1 MEGQQYREEDGDQ
14 QSLRIQAVSG
24 RHLQGSISVCNV
36 NLLHIMVYWG
46 FPAKLSQL
54 GPKTNIATIWREV
67 EDIKIGK
74 KLLNL
79 AFHCCC
85 AV

>member
-1 MEGQQYREEDGDQ
+1 
-14 QSLRIQAVSG
+14 
-24 RHLQGSISVCNV
+24 
-36 NLLHIMVYWG
+36 MVYWG

-79 AFHCCC
+79 AFYCNY
-85 AV
+85 AVWVIFKVFIILQEGKQAEQTPRDLSSGELHLM

>member
-1 MEGQQYREEDGDQ
+1 
-14 QSLRIQAVSG
+14 
-24 RHLQGSISVCNV
+24 
-36 NLLHIMVYWG
+36 MVYWG

-54 GPKTNIATIWREV
+54 GPKTNLATIWREV

-74 KLLNL
+74 KLLTL
-79 AFHCCC
+79 AFHCNC